1 MREEI
6 MKLKLF
12 NITSLGLL
20 FSLSI
25 FANSHSDH
33 SSDMKKDFEIKA
45 YTGAAPDFIGNF
57 ATVIGSDGKV
67 LKEGTNGWTCLAFTA
82 NMMGDSMDPRMA
94 TPACMDSNAM
104 AWANAY
110 MNQEVPK
117 LKNDGW
123 AWMIHGDTGADNFR
137 AFSEGDK
144 AGTDPEDW
152 IESGAHLMLMPKDP
166 SSLDNTTTDF
176 TTGSPYVM
184 FKDTP
189 YVHLMIP
196 VSGYYDFQPES
207 APK

>member
-1 MREEI
+1 

-45 YTGAAPDFIGNF
+45 YTGAAPDFIGDF

-166 SSLDNTTTDF
+166 SSLDKTTTDF

>member
-1 MREEI
+1 
-6 MKLKLF
+6 MKIKLF

-45 YTGAAPDFIGNF
+45 YTGAAPDFIGDF
-57 ATVIGSDGKV
+57 ASVIGSDGKV

-152 IESGAHLMLMPKDP
+152 IESGAHLMLMPMDP

-184 FKDTP
+184 FKGTP

>member
-1 MREEI
+1 
-6 MKLKLF
+6 MKLKSF

-33 SSDMKKDFEIKA
+33 SSDMNKDFEIKA

-166 SSLDNTTTDF
+166 STLDNTTTDF

-184 FKDTP
+184 FKGTP
-189 YVHLMIP
+189 YVHMMIP

>member
-1 MREEI
+1 

-45 YTGAAPDFIGNF
+45 YTGAAPDFIGDF

-67 LKEGTNGWTCLAFTA
+67 LKEGKNGWTCLAFTA

>member
-1 MREEI
+1 
-6 MKLKLF
+6 MKLKSF

-104 AWANAY
+104 AWADAY

-207 APK
+207 APR

>member
-1 MREEI
+1 
-6 MKLKLF
+6 MKLKSF

-45 YTGAAPDFIGNF
+45 YTGAAPDFIGDF

>member
-1 MREEI
+1 MNTKFI
-6 MKLKLF
+6 SF
-12 NITSLGLL
+12 IAIVFSVSSLAGRHEGGHM
-20 FSLSI
+20 
-25 FANSHSDH
+25 HSD
-33 SSDMKKDFEIKA
+33 SPKWQIKA
-45 YTGAAPDFIGNF
+45 YTGAAPSFIGDF
-57 ATVIGSDGKV
+57 ASVVGADGTV
-67 LKEGTNGWTCLAFTA
+67 LREGTNGWTCLAFTA

-110 MNQEVPK
+110 MNEEVPE
-117 LKNDGW
+117 LTNDGW

-137 AFSEGDK
+137 AYSEGDK

-166 SSLDNTTTDF
+166 KSLENTTTDF
-176 TTGSPYVM
+176 NTGSPYVM
-184 FKDTP
+184 FKGTP

-196 VSGYYDFQPES
+196 VSGYYDFQPEA

>member
-1 MREEI
+1 
-6 MKLKLF
+6 MKLNSF

-20 FSLSI
+20 FSLGI

-110 MNQEVPK
+110 MKEEVPE
-117 LKNDGW
+117 LTNDGW
-123 AWMIHGDTGADNFR
+123 AWMIHGETGADNFR
-137 AFSEGDK
+137 AYSEGDNCLIY
-144 AGTDPEDW
+144 T
-152 IESGAHLMLMPKDP
+152 SP
-166 SSLDNTTTDF
+166 SPRD
-176 TTGSPYVM
+176 
-184 FKDTP
+184 
-189 YVHLMIP
+189 
-196 VSGYYDFQPES
+196 
-207 APK
+207 

>member
-1 MREEI
+1 
-6 MKLKLF
+6 MKISSLK
-12 NITSLGLL
+12 ITSLGLL
-20 FSLSI
+20 LSLSF
-25 FANSHSDH
+25 FAYSHSDH

-57 ATVIGSDGKV
+57 ESVIGSDGKV

-117 LKNDGW
+117 LKKDGW

-144 AGTDPEDW
+144 AGTNPEDW

-166 SSLDNTTTDF
+166 STLDNTTTDF

-184 FKDTP
+184 FKGTP
-189 YVHLMIP
+189 YVHMMIP
-196 VSGYYDFQPES
+196 VSGYYDIQPES

>member
-1 MREEI
+1 
-6 MKLKLF
+6 MKLKSF

-45 YTGAAPDFIGNF
+45 YTGAAPDFIGDF

-67 LKEGTNGWTCLAFTA
+67 LKEGRNGWTCLAFTA

-184 FKDTP
+184 FKGTP

>member
-1 MREEI
+1 
-6 MKLKLF
+6 MKLKSF

>member
-1 MREEI
+1 